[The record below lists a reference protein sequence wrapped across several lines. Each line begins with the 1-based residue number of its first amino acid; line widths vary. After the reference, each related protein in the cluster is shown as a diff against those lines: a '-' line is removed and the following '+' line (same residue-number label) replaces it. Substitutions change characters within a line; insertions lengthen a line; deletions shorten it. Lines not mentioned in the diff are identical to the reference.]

1 MYLRCHLTRLS
12 GSGALMCPLVLW
24 DRHIR
29 TVPTEH
35 AMAFAEEHNLAFIE
49 TSALDASGVDTAF
62 HRILTGGSACEPP
75 SAQCA
80 CLIAFLVILVVL
92 QRSTS

>member
-1 MYLRCHLTRLS
+1 MTRLS